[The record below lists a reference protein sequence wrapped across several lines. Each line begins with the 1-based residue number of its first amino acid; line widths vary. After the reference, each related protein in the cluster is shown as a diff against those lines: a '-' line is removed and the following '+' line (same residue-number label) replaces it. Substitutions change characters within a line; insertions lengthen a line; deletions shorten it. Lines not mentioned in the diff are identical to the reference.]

1 MAKITIEL
9 NTEDHVDRRVLAC
22 VSQALNDWEAPSGDR
37 LGQAEDEPA
46 RPIEAVKQEWGRP
59 IAITRDKE
67 DEPTRPI
74 EAAQP
79 AETAKRTRRTRA
91 EIEADKAA
99 APTAEPTPAP
109 ETVQPDASTTGT
121 SGTGT
126 SAPGVTL
133 ADVNNKLKEC
143 LGAHPAAKIQEV
155 VRQATD
161 SKYGSDTGMFNDAAL
176 SDAEKAKYLADI
188 LAGLEAL

>member
-9 NTEDHVDRRVLAC
+9 DTIENADDIKVLRA
-22 VSQALNDWEAPSGDR
+22 VALAYGDFDTDAAVELNRAEA
-37 LGQAEDEPA
+37 
-46 RPIEAVKQEWGRP
+46 
-59 IAITRDKE
+59 E

-74 EAAQP
+74 EAAP
-79 AETAKRTRRTRA
+79 SDAAPKATRA
-91 EIEADKAA
+91 PRKPREAA

-109 ETVQPDASTTGT
+109 ATNQPDASTTGT
-121 SGTGT
+121 SGTGST
-126 SAPGVTL
+126 DPGVTL

-161 SKYGSDTGMFNDAAL
+161 SKYGSATGMFNDAAL
-176 SDAEKAKYLADI
+176 SDAEKAKFLADI
-188 LAGLEAL
+188 MAGLNAL